1 MNRRGFVA
9 GLAALAAAPARA
21 HTPYRQWK
29 ILRQRFLLVHS
40 IRTDP
45 RSDQLAEHIVAT
57 LAQSLPEAQPLVARA
72 ARPVRLASLLTT
84 GQAVLGVMRAQAA
97 ADLFHG
103 RGEFAGFEG
112 GTVRTLLAAE
122 AHVLATI
129 ASFPRHHAWLV
140 TEALVEHARE
150 ISWRVPAADGPV
162 PVHPGA
168 LAYARG
174 EPPEAS

>member
-1 MNRRGFVA
+1 MNRRSFVA
-9 GLAALAAAPARA
+9 ALAALAAAPAYA

-29 ILRQRFLLVHS
+29 VLRQRFLLVHS

-45 RSDQLAEHIVAT
+45 RSDRLAEHIAAT
-57 LAQSLPEAQPLVARA
+57 LAQALPEAKPMVARA
-72 ARPVRLASLLTT
+72 ARPARLASLLTT

-97 ADLFHG
+97 ADLFHA

-112 GTVRTLLAAE
+112 RSLRALLVAD
-122 AHVLATI
+122 AHLLATI
-129 ASFPRHHAWLV
+129 ESFPHHHAWLV
-140 TEALVEHARE
+140 TEALLGHSRE
-150 ISWRVPAADGPV
+150 VRWRVPDDRSV

>member
-1 MNRRGFVA
+1 MNRRAFIA
-9 GLAALAAAPARA
+9 AMAALAAAPTYA

-29 ILRQRFLLVHS
+29 VLRQRFLLVHS

-57 LAQSLPEAQPLVARA
+57 LAQSLPEAKPMVARA
-72 ARPVRLASLLTT
+72 ARPARLASLLTT
-84 GQAVLGVMRAQAA
+84 GQAVLGVIRAQAA

-112 GTVRTLLAAE
+112 GTVRALLAVD
-122 AHVLATI
+122 AHLLATI
-129 ASFPRHHAWLV
+129 ESFPHHHAWLV
-140 TEALVEHARE
+140 TDALVEHAHGV
-150 ISWRVPAADGPV
+150 SWRVPAAGGPV

-168 LAYARG
+168 LAYDRG